1 MHVACLSVSFQLQVA
16 VAAPPAPQAQRASAG
31 HAADSTRDLKAARS
45 AQSTFEFIRRSNL
58 PEGFGGMG
66 RCDVQLGRYCWWYDE
81 YPIKLPPEPNSIV
94 RRRLN
99 LIATLDSLGEL
110 HPGDDWI
117 AAMRVHYRLDGKDA
131 ALTASADTVARA
143 CRATTWWCLALVGY
157 ADHLLGQAAAA
168 ESAFTGALEKMPD
181 DERCKWQDIS
191 VLLPS
196 NTRHYYEGLSCEARH
211 AVEDRYWILGR
222 PRFSSGGNE
231 WRSEFYVRKLQAR
244 LANQSTTPQAGSWG
258 RDAEELLLRYG
269 WPTGWSKVERMSA
282 VVPEQSVIGHDPSPS
297 FNFAPNEALYDTSA
311 AAQNDAWDM
320 KVRTAEARFAPRMVK
335 RVAPLA
341 MQIARFRRG
350 DSTLVVAAFKATD
363 DSLLAAGAGVL
374 GVTLPDGT
382 TRTVEETGTTG
393 TAMLRVDHSPLL
405 AGVDVTDTTTSTLAR
420 SRALMRPLATGTALS
435 VSDLL
440 LFHAEDG
447 APESV
452 GAALEKAIPGDTLYR
467 ERPIGVYWETYGIA
481 DQGEA
486 LDVAVTVERID
497 RSWLRGVRQKL
508 KLSDPDSPLRLHWS
522 DARPTEAGE
531 ALSRAISLRLGNL
544 EPGKYR
550 ITMALSRADQVAA
563 TASREVE
570 LR

>member
-1 MHVACLSVSFQLQVA
+1 MHVAFLAFAFQLQVA
-16 VAAPPAPQAQRASAG
+16 VAARPAQQAQGASAT
-31 HAADSTRDLKAARS
+31 HAADSTRDLKAARW

-94 RRRLN
+94 RRRIN

-196 NTRHYYEGLSCEARH
+196 NTRHYYEGLSCNARH

-311 AAQNDAWDM
+311 ASQNDAWDM

-350 DSTLVVAAFKATD
+350 DSTLVVAAFKASD
-363 DSLLAAGAGVL
+363 DSLLAAGPGVL

-382 TRTVEETGTTG
+382 IRTIEETGTTG

-405 AGVDVTDTTTSTLAR
+405 AGVDVTDSTTSTLAR
-420 SRALMRPLATGTALS
+420 SRALMRPLATGTPLS

-440 LFHAEDG
+440 LFNAENG

-452 GAALEKAIPGDTLYR
+452 GAALEKAIPSDTLYR
-467 ERPIGVYWETYGIA
+467 ERPIGVYWETYGVA

-508 KLSDPDSPLRLHWS
+508 KLADPDSPLRLHWS

>member
-1 MHVACLSVSFQLQVA
+1 MHVAFLAFAFQLQVA
-16 VAAPPAPQAQRASAG
+16 ALPAPPAQGVSAT

-45 AQSTFEFIRRSNL
+45 AQAAFEFSRRNNL

-81 YPIKLPPEPNSIV
+81 FPIKLPPEPNAIV
-94 RRRLN
+94 HRRLN
-99 LIATLDSLGEL
+99 LITTLDSLGEL

-117 AAMRVHYRLDGKDA
+117 AAMRVHYRLDGKDT
-131 ALTASADTVARA
+131 ALTAAADTVARA
-143 CRATTWWCLALVGY
+143 CRATTWWCHALVGY
-157 ADHLLGQAAAA
+157 ADHVLGQAAAA
-168 ESAFTGALEKMPD
+168 ESAFTAALEQMPD

-191 VLLPS
+191 VLLPG

-244 LANQSTTPQAGSWG
+244 LANQSATPQAGSWG

-269 WPTGWSKVERMSA
+269 WPVGWSKVERMSS
-282 VVPEQSVIGHDPSPS
+282 VIPEQSVIGHDPSPS
-297 FNFAPNEALYDTSA
+297 FNFAPDEALYDTTAS
-311 AAQNDAWDM
+311 AQNDAWDM
-320 KVRTAEARFAPRMVK
+320 KVRTAESRFAPRMVK
-335 RVAPLA
+335 RVAPMA

-350 DSTLVVAAFKATD
+350 DSTLVVSAFKASD
-363 DSLLAAGAGVL
+363 DSLFAAGPAVL

-382 TRTVEETGTTG
+382 IRTAEGTGTSG
-393 TAMLRVDHSPLL
+393 TAMLTVERSPLL
-405 AGVDVTDTTTSTLAR
+405 AGVDVTDTTTFTLVR
-420 SRALMRPLATGTALS
+420 SRTLMRPLATGTGLA

-467 ERPIGVYWETYGIA
+467 ERPIGVYWETYGVA

-508 KLSDPDSPLRLHWS
+508 KLADPDSPLRLHWS
-522 DARPTEAGE
+522 DARPTESGE

-550 ITMALSRADQVAA
+550 ITMALSRADQVGA

>member
-1 MHVACLSVSFQLQVA
+1 
-16 VAAPPAPQAQRASAG
+16 
-31 HAADSTRDLKAARS
+31 
-45 AQSTFEFIRRSNL
+45 
-58 PEGFGGMG
+58 
-66 RCDVQLGRYCWWYDE
+66 
-81 YPIKLPPEPNSIV
+81 
-94 RRRLN
+94 
-99 LIATLDSLGEL
+99 
-110 HPGDDWI
+110 
-117 AAMRVHYRLDGKDA
+117 
-131 ALTASADTVARA
+131 
-143 CRATTWWCLALVGY
+143 
-157 ADHLLGQAAAA
+157 
-168 ESAFTGALEKMPD
+168 
-181 DERCKWQDIS
+181 
-191 VLLPS
+191 
-196 NTRHYYEGLSCEARH
+196 
-211 AVEDRYWILGR
+211 
-222 PRFSSGGNE
+222 
-231 WRSEFYVRKLQAR
+231 
-244 LANQSTTPQAGSWG
+244 
-258 RDAEELLLRYG
+258 
-269 WPTGWSKVERMSA
+269 
-282 VVPEQSVIGHDPSPS
+282 
-297 FNFAPNEALYDTSA
+297 
-311 AAQNDAWDM
+311 M

-350 DSTLVVAAFKATD
+350 DSTLVVAAFKASD
-363 DSLLAAGAGVL
+363 DSLLAAGPGVL

-382 TRTVEETGTTG
+382 IRTIEETGTTG

-420 SRALMRPLATGTALS
+420 SRTLMRPLVTETALS

-440 LFHAEDG
+440 LFNAEDG

-452 GAALEKAIPGDTLYR
+452 GRALEKAIPSDTLYR
-467 ERPIGVYWETYGIA
+467 ERPIGVYWETYGVA

-508 KLSDPDSPLRLHWS
+508 KLADPDSPLRLHWN

-531 ALSRAISLRLGNL
+531 ALSRAISLRLANL

>member
-1 MHVACLSVSFQLQVA
+1 MHVAFLAFAFQLQI
-16 VAAPPAPQAQRASAG
+16 AALPAPAAQGASAT

-45 AQSTFEFIRRSNL
+45 AQATFEFARRNNL

-81 YPIKLPPEPNSIV
+81 FPVKLPPEPNSIV
-94 RRRLN
+94 RRRLG

-117 AAMRVHYRLDGKDA
+117 VAMRVHYRLDGKDT
-131 ALTASADTVARA
+131 ALAASADTVARA
-143 CRATTWWCLALVGY
+143 CRATSWWCLALVGY
-157 ADHLLGQAAAA
+157 ADHALGHAAAA
-168 ESAFTGALEKMPD
+168 ESAFTSALEQMPD

-196 NTRHYYEGLSCEARH
+196 NTRHYYEGLSCQARR

-222 PRFSSGGNE
+222 PRFAAGGNE
-231 WRSEFYVRKLQAR
+231 WRSEFYVRKVQAR
-244 LANQSTTPQAGSWG
+244 LANQSATPQAGTWG

-269 WPTGWSKVERMSA
+269 WPVGWSKVERMSS
-282 VVPEQSVIGHDPSPS
+282 VIPEQSVIGHDPSPS
-297 FNFAPNEALYDTSA
+297 FNFAPDEALYDTSA

-320 KVRTAEARFAPRMVK
+320 KVRTAESRFAPRMVK
-335 RVAPLA
+335 RIAPVA

-350 DSTLVVAAFKATD
+350 DSTLVVSAFKASD
-363 DSLLAAGAGVL
+363 DSLLAAGPAVL

-382 TRTVEETGTTG
+382 VHTVVGSGTNG
-393 TAMLRVDHSPLL
+393 TAMLTVERSPLL

-420 SRALMRPLATGTALS
+420 ARVLMRPLATGAPLT

-452 GAALEKAIPGDTLYR
+452 GAALEKAIPGDTIYR
-467 ERPIGVYWETYGIA
+467 ERPIGVYWETYGVA

-522 DARPTEAGE
+522 DARPTESGE
-531 ALSRAISLRLGNL
+531 ALSRAISLRLANL

>member
-1 MHVACLSVSFQLQVA
+1 MHVALLAVAFQLQVA
-16 VAAPPAPQAQRASAG
+16 ALPAPQAQGVSAT

-45 AQSTFEFIRRSNL
+45 AQATFEFARRSSL
-58 PEGFGGMG
+58 PQGFASRGQ
-66 RCDVQLGRYCWWYDE
+66 CDVRLGRWCWWLDE
-81 YPIKLPPEPNSIV
+81 VPPKLPPEPSSIV
-94 RRRLN
+94 RRRAS

-110 HPGDDWI
+110 HPGDNWI
-117 AAMRVHYRLDGKDA
+117 AGMRVHYRLDGKDP
-131 ALTASADTVARA
+131 ALTAAADTVARA

-157 ADHLLGQAAAA
+157 ANHLLGQAAAA
-168 ESAFTGALEKMPD
+168 ESAFVGALENMPD

-191 VLLPS
+191 VLLPP
-196 NTRHYYEGLSCEARH
+196 NTRHYYEGLSCAARR

-222 PRFSSGGNE
+222 PRFAAGGNE
-231 WRSEFYVRKLQAR
+231 WRSEFYVRRVQAR
-244 LANQSTTPQAGSWG
+244 LADRSANPRGGAWG
-258 RDAEELLLRYG
+258 HDDEELLLRYG
-269 WPTGWSKVERMSA
+269 WPVGWSREDQIGS
-282 VVPEQSVIGHDPSPS
+282 VVPEPIVISYDPVPS
-297 FNFAPNEALYDTSA
+297 FNFAPDEALYDTSA
-311 AAQNDAWDM
+311 SAQNDAWDM
-320 KVRTAEARFAPRMVK
+320 KVRTAESRFAPRMLK
-335 RVAPLA
+335 RVVPVA

-350 DSTLVVAAFKATD
+350 DSTLVVSAFKASD
-363 DSLLAAGAGVL
+363 DSLFAAGPGVL
-374 GVTLPDGT
+374 GVTLADGT
-382 TRTVEETGTTG
+382 IRTTTGTGTNG
-393 TAMLRVDHSPLL
+393 TAMLMVEHSPLL
-405 AGVDVTDTTTSTLAR
+405 AGVDVTDTTTFTLAR
-420 SRALMRPLATGTALS
+420 ARTLLRPLASGPGLT

-452 GAALEKAIPGDTLYR
+452 GAALEKAIAGDTLYR
-467 ERPIGVYWETYGIA
+467 ERPIGVYWETYGVA

-550 ITMALSRADQVAA
+550 ITMALGRADQVAA

>member
-1 MHVACLSVSFQLQVA
+1 MHVALLVVAFQLQVA
-16 VAAPPAPQAQRASAG
+16 ALPAPQVPGVSAT
-31 HAADSTRDLKAARS
+31 HAADSTRDLKVARS

-81 YPIKLPPEPNSIV
+81 FPVKLPPEPNSIV

-117 AAMRVHYRLDGKDA
+117 AGMRVHYRLDGRDA
-131 ALTASADTVARA
+131 ELAASADTVARG
-143 CRATTWWCLALVGY
+143 CRATAWWCQALVGY
-157 ADHLLGQAAAA
+157 ANHLLGQSAAA
-168 ESAFTGALEKMPD
+168 ESAFTSALANMPD

-191 VLLPS
+191 VLLPP

-231 WRSEFYVRKLQAR
+231 WRAEFYVRKLQAR
-244 LANQSTTPQAGSWG
+244 LANESATPQAGSWG

-269 WPTGWSKVERMSA
+269 WPVGWSKVERMSA

-297 FNFAPNEALYDTSA
+297 FNFAPDEALYDTSA

-320 KVRTAEARFAPRMVK
+320 KVRTAESRFAPRMVK
-335 RVAPLA
+335 RIAPVA

-350 DSTLVVAAFKATD
+350 DSILVASAFKASD
-363 DSLLAAGAGVL
+363 DSLFAAGPAVL

-382 TRTVEETGTTG
+382 IRTAAGTGTNG
-393 TAMLRVDHSPLL
+393 TATLMVEHSPLL
-405 AGVDVTDTTTSTLAR
+405 AGVDVTDTTTFTLAR
-420 SRALMRPLATGTALS
+420 ARTLLRPLASGPGLT

-452 GAALEKAIPGDTLYR
+452 GGALEKAIAGDTLYR
-467 ERPIGVYWETYGIA
+467 ERPIGVYWETYGVA

>member
-1 MHVACLSVSFQLQVA
+1 MHVAFLAVAFQLQF
-16 VAAPPAPQAQRASAG
+16 AALPAPSAQGVPAARS
-31 HAADSTRDLKAARS
+31 ADSTRDLKAARS
-45 AQSTFEFIRRSNL
+45 AQASFEFARRNSL
-58 PEGFGGMG
+58 PEGFASRG
-66 RCDVQLGRYCWWYDE
+66 RCDIRLGRWCWWLDE
-81 YPIKLPPEPNSIV
+81 VPPKLPPEPNSIV
-94 RRRLN
+94 RRRAS

-117 AAMRVHYRLDGKDA
+117 AGMRVHYRLDGKDA
-131 ALTASADTVARA
+131 ASADTVARA

-157 ADHLLGQAAAA
+157 ANHLLGQAAAA
-168 ESAFTGALEKMPD
+168 ESAFTGALESMPD
-181 DERCKWQDIS
+181 EERCKWRDIS
-191 VLLPS
+191 VLLPP
-196 NTRHYYEGLSCEARH
+196 NTRHYYEGLSCAARRD
-211 AVEDRYWILGR
+211 VEERYWILAR
-222 PRFSSGGNE
+222 PRFTAGGNE
-231 WRSEFYVRKLQAR
+231 WRSEFYVRRVQAR
-244 LANQSTTPQAGSWG
+244 LADHSATPRGGTWG
-258 RDAEELLLRYG
+258 HDDEELLLRYG
-269 WPTGWSKVERMSA
+269 WPVGWSREDQIGA
-282 VVPEQSVIGHDPSPS
+282 IVPEPIVISYDPVPS
-297 FNFAPNEALYDTSA
+297 FNFAPDEALYDTA
-311 AAQNDAWDM
+311 ASAQNDAWDM
-320 KVRTAEARFAPRMVK
+320 KVRTAESRFAPRGVK
-335 RVAPLA
+335 RIVPVG

-350 DSTLVVAAFKATD
+350 DSTLVVSAFRASD
-363 DSLLAAGAGVL
+363 DSLFAAGPAVL
-374 GVTLPDGT
+374 GVTLRDGT
-382 TRTVEETGTTG
+382 VRTVEGTGASG
-393 TAMLRVDHSPLL
+393 TAMLTVARAPLL

-420 SRALMRPLATGTALS
+420 SRVLMRPLASGAPLS

-481 DQGEA
+481 EQGEA

-522 DARPTEAGE
+522 DAHPTEPGQ

>member
-1 MHVACLSVSFQLQVA
+1 MHVAFLAFAFQLQVA
-16 VAAPPAPQAQRASAG
+16 ALPAPQAQGVPAT

-45 AQSTFEFIRRSNL
+45 AQATFEFARRNNL

-81 YPIKLPPEPNSIV
+81 YPIKLPPEPNAIV
-94 RRRLN
+94 RRRLG
-99 LIATLDSLGEL
+99 LVATLDSIGEL

-117 AAMRVHYRLDGKDA
+117 AAMRVHYRLDGNDSS
-131 ALTASADTVARA
+131 LTSSADSVARA

-157 ADHLLGQAAAA
+157 ADHVLGRPAAA
-168 ESAFTGALEKMPD
+168 ESAFTNALAGMPD

-196 NTRHYYEGLSCEARH
+196 NTRHYYEGLSCQARH

-222 PRFSSGGNE
+222 PRFAAGGNE

-244 LANQSTTPQAGSWG
+244 LANQSATPQAGTWG

-269 WPTGWSKVERMSA
+269 WPVGWSKVERMSS
-282 VVPEQSVIGHDPSPS
+282 VIPEQSVIGHDPSPS
-297 FNFAPNEALYDTSA
+297 FNFAPDEALYDTTAS
-311 AAQNDAWDM
+311 AQNDAWDM
-320 KVRTAEARFAPRMVK
+320 KVRTAESRFAPRMVK
-335 RVAPLA
+335 RIAPVA

-350 DSTLVVAAFKATD
+350 DSTLVVSAFKATD
-363 DSLLAAGAGVL
+363 DSLFAAGPAVL
-374 GVTLPDGT
+374 GVALRDGT
-382 TRTVEETGTTG
+382 VRTVAGSGTSG
-393 TAMLRVDHSPLL
+393 TAMLTVDQAPLL
-405 AGVDVTDTTTSTLAR
+405 AGVDVTDTTTFTLVR
-420 SRALMRPLATGTALS
+420 SRTLLRPLAGGTGLS

-440 LFHAEDG
+440 IFNAEEG

-452 GAALEKAIPGDTLYR
+452 GAALEKAIPSDTIYR
-467 ERPIGVYWETYGIA
+467 ERPIGVYWETYGVA

-508 KLSDPDSPLRLHWS
+508 KLADPDSPLRLHWS
-522 DARPTEAGE
+522 DARPTESGE
-531 ALSRAISLRLGNL
+531 ALSRAISLRLANL

>member
-1 MHVACLSVSFQLQVA
+1 MHVAFLAFAFQLQVA
-16 VAAPPAPQAQRASAG
+16 VAARPAQQAQGASAT

-94 RRRLN
+94 RRRIN

-196 NTRHYYEGLSCEARH
+196 NTRHYYEGLSCNARH

-269 WPTGWSKVERMSA
+269 WPTGWSKVEWMSA
-282 VVPEQSVIGHDPSPS
+282 VVP
-297 FNFAPNEALYDTSA
+297 
-311 AAQNDAWDM
+311 
-320 KVRTAEARFAPRMVK
+320 
-335 RVAPLA
+335 
-341 MQIARFRRG
+341 
-350 DSTLVVAAFKATD
+350 
-363 DSLLAAGAGVL
+363 
-374 GVTLPDGT
+374 
-382 TRTVEETGTTG
+382 
-393 TAMLRVDHSPLL
+393 
-405 AGVDVTDTTTSTLAR
+405 
-420 SRALMRPLATGTALS
+420 
-435 VSDLL
+435 
-440 LFHAEDG
+440 
-447 APESV
+447 
-452 GAALEKAIPGDTLYR
+452 
-467 ERPIGVYWETYGIA
+467 
-481 DQGEA
+481 
-486 LDVAVTVERID
+486 
-497 RSWLRGVRQKL
+497 
-508 KLSDPDSPLRLHWS
+508 
-522 DARPTEAGE
+522 
-531 ALSRAISLRLGNL
+531 
-544 EPGKYR
+544 
-550 ITMALSRADQVAA
+550 
-563 TASREVE
+563 
-570 LR
+570 

>member
-1 MHVACLSVSFQLQVA
+1 MHVAFLAVAFQLQI
-16 VAAPPAPQAQRASAG
+16 AALPAPAAQGVSAT

-45 AQSTFEFIRRSNL
+45 AQATFEFVRRSNL

-81 YPIKLPPEPNSIV
+81 FPIKLPPEPNSIV
-94 RRRLN
+94 RRRLS

-131 ALTASADTVARA
+131 ALTASADSVART
-143 CRATTWWCLALVGY
+143 CRATTWWCMALVGY
-157 ADHLLGQAAAA
+157 ANHLLGQSAAA
-168 ESAFTGALEKMPD
+168 ESAFTGALQTMPD

-191 VLLPS
+191 TLLPA

-244 LANQSTTPQAGSWG
+244 LANQSATPQAGTWG

-269 WPTGWSKVERMSA
+269 WPVGWSKVERMTY

-297 FNFAPNEALYDTSA
+297 FNFAPDEALYDTSA
-311 AAQNDAWDM
+311 SAQNDAWDM
-320 KVRTAEARFAPRMVK
+320 KVRTAESRFAPLKVR
-335 RVAPLA
+335 RVAPMA

-350 DSTLVVAAFKATD
+350 DSTLVVSAFKASD
-363 DSLLAAGAGVL
+363 DSLFAAGPAVL
-374 GVTLPDGT
+374 GVTLPDGSI
-382 TRTVEETGTTG
+382 RTVEGTGTSG
-393 TAMLRVDHSPLL
+393 TAMLTVGRSPLL

-420 SRALMRPLATGTALS
+420 ARTLLRPLATGTGLT

-452 GAALEKAIPGDTLYR
+452 GAALEKAIAGDTLYR
-467 ERPIGVYWETYGIA
+467 ERPIGVYWETYGVA
-481 DQGEA
+481 AQGEA

-522 DARPTEAGE
+522 DARPTESGE

-550 ITMALSRADQVAA
+550 ITMALGHGDEVAA